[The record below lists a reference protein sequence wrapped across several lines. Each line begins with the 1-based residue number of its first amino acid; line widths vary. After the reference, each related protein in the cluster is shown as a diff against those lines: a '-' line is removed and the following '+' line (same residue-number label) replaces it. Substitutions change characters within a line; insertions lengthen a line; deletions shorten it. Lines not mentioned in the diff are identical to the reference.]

1 MDADPT
7 PLVDI
12 LSDTQM
18 TVLKSESLDS
28 NQSYREIIL
37 DSENLNRIKLL
48 TFSLSDHSSLTQ
60 IFQTEDGWASNS
72 LSCYAATVMLQT
84 LTGQAHE

>member
-7 PLVDI
+7 PFVDF

-37 DSENLNRIKLL
+37 DSENLESHQASNIFIERSFIAD
-48 TFSLSDHSSLTQ
+48 TD
-60 IFQTEDGWASNS
+60 FQTEDGRASNS